1 MAAGSIV
8 VDLLM
13 RTGSFETDTERARK
27 SLKKFESTV
36 DSVAKTV
43 VLKFAVVQTAVTAL
57 TIKTMNAAKEIE
69 RFSTLANT
77 SAESFQLMAAGASS
91 FGVQQDK
98 LADILKDVQD
108 KVGDFLQTGGGPLK
122 DFFEKIAPKIGVTA
136 EQFRSLSGKDAL
148 QLYVSSLEKA
158 NLSQSEMV
166 FYMEAI
172 ASDST
177 LLLPLLQ
184 DNGKAMEE
192 FGQKAKATGQIMSDD
207 LLKNSIE
214 FQKNIKQLTDLLT
227 GLSNEIVGAILPS
240 LIKLTDQLIAGLQA
254 TNGFV
259 DAIKTLGFAKPFEDA
274 GKGAKYYREE
284 LQRLEA
290 ERNRLA
296 KQEVDVASIFS
307 TGAAEAFARS
317 GADIEIARAKI
328 EQEIKT
334 AQKQLAYYNALQ
346 LREVQRSISPTDQS
360 LAESRRLG
368 MALPAALPAVKI
380 PKSAGAPDDF
390 GKQLK
395 AEEEARRR
403 SLLEDEMEIFRE
415 RNKIMDEGRR
425 VYEQTRTPVEKL
437 NIEYERLNK
446 LLEAGAINQDTYS
459 RAVFDA
465 MEAFDAT
472 NKKMEESNK
481 LAQELGMTFTSAFE
495 DAVVAGKSLSDTLR
509 GLAQD
514 LLRIATRKLITEPL
528 GAAFTS
534 ALGGMFGGAKAGGGD
549 VIEGRAYLVGENGPE
564 MFTPRT
570 TGTITP
576 SGATGG
582 ATIVQNI
589 NVTTGVQQTV
599 RAEILSLMPQ
609 IAASAKAAV
618 ADAKLRGG
626 AYAAALR

>member
-13 RTGSFETDTERARK
+13 RTGSFETDTKRAEK
-27 SLKKFESTV
+27 SLKELQKAAIETGKIIGAAFVASTAAISVFVKMQIDAADKMGEAAEKAGITAESLSALGYAAEMSGSTQDNMTSALIKLSKQMSEAAMGSESAKRAFESIGVSVLDASGNLKSADTV
-36 DSVAKTV
+36 FKEVAQRFSEIPNGVEKTSAAIDIFGKSGADLIPTLNNGADGLQAMANEAQRLGV
-43 VLKFAVVQTAVTAL
+43 IIDTETAKASGEFNDNIDKLQKALAGLAL
-57 TIKTMNAAKEIE
+57 TIGKEVLPVMIQITDVINEFNSSQNTASAIGQAFKVVFETIAVVAANVVYVLTAIGKEIGGI
-69 RFSTLANT
+69 AG
-77 SAESFQLMAAGASS
+77 QLMAVA
-91 FGVQQDK
+91 Q
-98 LADILKDVQD
+98 L
-108 KVGDFLQTGGGPLK
+108 DF
-122 DFFEKIAPKIGVTA
+122 
-136 EQFRSLSGKDAL
+136 
-148 QLYVSSLEKA
+148 
-158 NLSQSEMV
+158 
-166 FYMEAI
+166 
-172 ASDST
+172 
-177 LLLPLLQ
+177 
-184 DNGKAMEE
+184 
-192 FGQKAKATGQIMSDD
+192 
-207 LLKNSIE
+207 
-214 FQKNIKQLTDLLT
+214 
-227 GLSNEIVGAILPS
+227 
-240 LIKLTDQLIAGLQA
+240 
-254 TNGFV
+254 
-259 DAIKTLGFAKPFEDA
+259 
-274 GKGAKYYREE
+274 
-284 LQRLEA
+284 
-290 ERNRLA
+290 RLA
-296 KQEVDVASIFS
+296 KTIGEVMKEDA
-307 TGAAEAFARS
+307 TKAR
-317 GADIEIARAKI
+317 IEIDKLTQSILNASSAR
-328 EQEIKT
+328 
-334 AQKQLAYYNALQ
+334 
-346 LREVQRSISPTDQS
+346 QS
-360 LAESRRLG
+360 LNDGKNNS
-368 MALPAALPAVKI
+368 LPKPKTFKSFKSDNLPKTTSKVV
-380 PKSAGAPDDF
+380 DDF
-390 GKQLK
+390 GKELK
-395 AEEEARRR
+395 KTTADREKL
-403 SLLEDEMEIFRE
+403 LLEDEMEIFRE

-425 VYEQTRTPVEKL
+425 VYEQTRTPIEKL
-437 NIEYERLNK
+437 NMEYERLNK

-495 DAVVAGKSLSDTLR
+495 DAIVAGTGLSDTLR

-589 NVTTGVQQTV
+589 NVSTGVQQTV

>member
-1 MAAGSIV
+1 MAP
-8 VDLLM
+8 
-13 RTGSFETDTERARK
+13 
-27 SLKKFESTV
+27 
-36 DSVAKTV
+36 VAPV
-43 VLKFAVVQTAVTAL
+43 EPVEPV
-57 TIKTMNAAKEIE
+57 
-69 RFSTLANT
+69 
-77 SAESFQLMAAGASS
+77 
-91 FGVQQDK
+91 
-98 LADILKDVQD
+98 
-108 KVGDFLQTGGGPLK
+108 
-122 DFFEKIAPKIGVTA
+122 APV
-136 EQFRSLSGKDAL
+136 E
-148 QLYVSSLEKA
+148 
-158 NLSQSEMV
+158 
-166 FYMEAI
+166 
-172 ASDST
+172 
-177 LLLPLLQ
+177 P
-184 DNGKAMEE
+184 
-192 FGQKAKATGQIMSDD
+192 
-207 LLKNSIE
+207 
-214 FQKNIKQLTDLLT
+214 
-227 GLSNEIVGAILPS
+227 
-240 LIKLTDQLIAGLQA
+240 
-254 TNGFV
+254 
-259 DAIKTLGFAKPFEDA
+259 
-274 GKGAKYYREE
+274 
-284 LQRLEA
+284 
-290 ERNRLA
+290 
-296 KQEVDVASIFS
+296 
-307 TGAAEAFARS
+307 ARS
-317 GADIEIARAKI
+317 GAGIESAKAKI
-328 EQEIKT
+328 EQEIQT
-334 AQKQLAYYNALQ
+334 AQKQLAYYSALQ

-368 MALPAALPAVKI
+368 MAMPAALPSVKA
-380 PKSAGAPDDF
+380 PKTGSVADDF
-390 GKQLK
+390 GKELRK
-395 AEEEARRR
+395 ATAEREK
-403 SLLEDEMEIFRE
+403 SLLEDQMEVFRE

-425 VYEQTRTPVEKL
+425 VYEQTRTPIEKL

-446 LLEAGAINQDTYS
+446 LLEAGAINQDTYA

-495 DAVVAGKSLSDTLR
+495 DAIVAGKGLSDTLR